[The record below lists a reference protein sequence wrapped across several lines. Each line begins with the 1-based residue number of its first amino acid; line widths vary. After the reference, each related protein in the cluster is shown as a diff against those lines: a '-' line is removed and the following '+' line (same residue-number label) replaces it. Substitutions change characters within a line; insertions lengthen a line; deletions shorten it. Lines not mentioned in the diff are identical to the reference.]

1 MLFNRIFA
9 AIYLIV
15 TVVGVIT
22 FFNRS
27 SIQNKEYTFYMVFIF
42 AIVQFIYFTVKINR
56 LESKLNEKK

>member
-22 FFNRS
+22 FFNSS
-27 SIQNKEYTFYMVFIF
+27 SIQSKEYTFYIVFILAVF
-42 AIVQFIYFTVKINR
+42 QNIYFTVKINR

>member
-22 FFNRS
+22 FFNSS
-27 SIQNKEYTFYMVFIF
+27 SIQSKEYTFYMVFILAVF
-42 AIVQFIYFTVKINR
+42 QNIYFTVKINR
-56 LESKLNEKK
+56 LEDKLNEKK